1 MLIYRCRLATVAL
14 AFALALPGCDS
25 GPPAPPLNSE
35 RIEQVFGSYGVEVLM
50 SDTSGRMS
58 SLYSTDDGIRTTRTL
73 AVVAWDPLAPASLA
87 DAHAAILGGASIGAT
102 LEAAGWAV
110 VKRNYY
116 FGETAA
122 SEQVSRLMR
131 IPEGTMLATHGYG
144 LAVVEEDQLF
154 GYATIVEIHHP
165 DYLDLES
172 VENIY
177 GSVLPGDAL
186 PEIRLYVDRELTRL
200 DAQPSRSG
208 E

>member
-1 MLIYRCRLATVAL
+1 
-14 AFALALPGCDS
+14 
-25 GPPAPPLNSE
+25 
-35 RIEQVFGSYGVEVLM
+35 
-50 SDTSGRMS
+50 
-58 SLYSTDDGIRTTRTL
+58 
-73 AVVAWDPLAPASLA
+73 
-87 DAHAAILGGASIGAT
+87 
-102 LEAAGWAV
+102 
-110 VKRNYY
+110 
-116 FGETAA
+116 
-122 SEQVSRLMR
+122 
-131 IPEGTMLATHGYG
+131 MLATHGYG
-144 LAVVEEDQLF
+144 LAVVEDDQLF